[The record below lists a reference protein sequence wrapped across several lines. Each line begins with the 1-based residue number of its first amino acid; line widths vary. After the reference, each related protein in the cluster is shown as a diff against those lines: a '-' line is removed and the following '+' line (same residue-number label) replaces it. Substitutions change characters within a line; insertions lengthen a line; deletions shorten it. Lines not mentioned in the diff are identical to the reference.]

1 MKNLDFQYI
10 RAKNFLCFGPE
21 GIEIDL
27 KSYGNII
34 LVRGKN
40 KDILDD
46 EGHAS
51 SNGVGKSSIP
61 EILVYA
67 LYGKTIKKLTN
78 DKIINLT
85 ICKDLEVEI
94 IWDNY
99 RIVRSRKPNKLK
111 LWESKDHIWDENN
124 EKTRGSMTDTQKA
137 IQDIIGLS
145 YETFVNTVIFR
156 DNNSGCFLE
165 SDTPTKRQIIDNLL
179 SLGSYREYSD
189 KAKKIKSKY
198 KEKIKLISEQY
209 SSFLSQLNSCE
220 TRIEKIKQQE
230 EEWKNNKEEELAEL
244 INLIKTKTISLRNS
258 NSGAAL
264 IKYNEA
270 QEELKELEEK
280 MSLRQSEIE
289 QINKIKETV
298 QGQLDEELAK
308 KYELDSALNKAQ
320 SNMADFSST
329 IRKNE
334 KTISDYENK
343 KGKKCPTCLGIV
355 KKENYEHLTI
365 ESEKIIDK
373 EKEKLEAQKLIAK
386 EKSALLETINLK
398 TKKLNEAVELA
409 SKKSLNNSKII
420 TSITFNMSRLSKVN
434 KPDADADD
442 KILNN
447 DIESLKKQ
455 AIVKKKEIDGL
466 SPYKEIKLLSIKEK
480 EDKENE
486 CKDKKTELEKT
497 EQDLPY
503 YNFWVNAFGDNG
515 IRKFIIDGI
524 IPALNSRITYWLQFL
539 IDGKIKLEF
548 DNEFNEIISRVPS
561 KSESFVYHNLSG
573 GERRRL
579 NLAVSQAFA
588 HIMTID
594 SGAASSILFLDEV
607 TTNIDPLGVENVYNM
622 IMQLSKNKKVFVT
635 THDRDLLEALGDCDS
650 INLERKNEFT
660 TLV

>member
-1 MKNLDFQYI
+1 MKNLDFRYVH
-10 RAKNFLCFGPE
+10 AKNFLCFGPE

-27 KSYGNII
+27 TSYGNII

-46 EGHAS
+46 EGNAS
-51 SNGVGKSSIP
+51 SNGVGKSSVP

-78 DKIINLT
+78 DKIINLK
-85 ICKDLEVEI
+85 ICKNLEVEI
-94 IWDNY
+94 IWNNY
-99 RIVRSRKPNKLK
+99 RIVRNRKPNKLK
-111 LWESKDHIWDENN
+111 LWESKDHIWDENS
-124 EKTRGSMTDTQKA
+124 EKTRGSMTETQKA

-165 SDTPTKRQIIDNLL
+165 CDTPTKRHIIDNLL
-179 SLGSYREYSD
+179 SLSSYREYSE
-189 KAKKIKSKY
+189 KAKKIKNKY
-198 KEKIKLISEQY
+198 KEKINLISEQY
-209 SSFLSQLNSCE
+209 SNILSQLNSCE
-220 TRIEKIKQQE
+220 IRINKIKQQE

-244 INLIKTKTISLRNS
+244 VNVIKTKTISLRNS

-264 IKYNEA
+264 INYNEA
-270 QEELKELEEK
+270 QEELKELKEK
-280 MSLRQSEIE
+280 MSQLQSEIE
-289 QINKIKETV
+289 QINKIKEKA
-298 QGQLDEELAK
+298 QKQLDEEHVK
-308 KYELDSALNKAQ
+308 KYELDSALNTAQ
-320 SNMADFSST
+320 ANITDSSCA
-329 IRKNE
+329 ISKNE
-334 KTISDYENK
+334 KIIYDYENK
-343 KGKKCPTCLGIV
+343 EGKKCPTCLGVV
-355 KKENYEHLTI
+355 KKENYKHVII
-365 ESEKIIDK
+365 ESKKIIDN
-373 EKEKLEAQKLIAK
+373 EKSKLETQELIAQKKL
-386 EKSALLETINLK
+386 ALLTPVNLK
-398 TKKLNEAVELA
+398 IKKLDEAIELA
-409 SKKSLNNSKII
+409 SKKSLNNSKKV
-420 TSITFNMSRLSKVN
+420 TSVTFNMSRLSKIN
-434 KPDADADD
+434 KPDVDSDD

-447 DIESLKKQ
+447 NIENLKKQ
-455 AIVKKKEIDGL
+455 ALAKKEEINGP
-466 SPYKEIKLLSIKEK
+466 SPYTEISLLSVKEKDEKEI
-480 EDKENE
+480 E
-486 CKDKKTELEKT
+486 CKDKKAELEKS

-503 YNFWVNAFGDNG
+503 YKFWVKAFGDNG

-524 IPALNSRITYWLQFL
+524 LPVLNSRISYWLQFL

-548 DNEFNEIISRVPS
+548 NNEFDEVINRVPTE
-561 KSESFVYHNLSG
+561 SESFDYHNLSG

-635 THDRDLLEALGDCDS
+635 THDRDLLEILGDCDS

-660 TLV
+660 TLI

>member
-1 MKNLDFQYI
+1 MKNLDFRYV

-27 KSYGNII
+27 TSYGNII

-46 EGHAS
+46 EGNAS

-78 DKIINLT
+78 DKIINLKV
-85 ICKDLEVEI
+85 CKNLEVEI
-94 IWDNY
+94 IWNNY

-111 LWESKDHIWDENN
+111 LWESEDHIWDENN
-124 EKTRGSMTDTQKA
+124 EKTRGSMTETQKA

-165 SDTPTKRQIIDNLL
+165 CDTPTKRQIIDNLL
-179 SLGSYREYSD
+179 SLGSYREYSE
-189 KAKKIKSKY
+189 KAKKIKNKY
-198 KEKIKLISEQY
+198 KEKINLISEQY
-209 SSFLSQLNSCE
+209 SNILAQLNSCE
-220 TRIEKIKQQE
+220 IRINKIKQQE
-230 EEWKNNKEEELAEL
+230 EEWKNNKEEELSEL
-244 INLIKTKTISLRNS
+244 VNIIKTKTISLRNS

-270 QEELKELEEK
+270 QEELKELKEK
-280 MSLRQSEIE
+280 MSQLQSEIE
-289 QINKIKETV
+289 QINKIKEKINK
-298 QGQLDEELAK
+298 QLDEEVVK
-308 KYELDSALNKAQ
+308 KAELDSVLKTAQANITNLSATISKNK
-320 SNMADFSST
+320 
-329 IRKNE
+329 

-343 KGKKCPTCLGIV
+343 EGKKCPTCLGIV
-355 KKENYEHLTI
+355 KKENYEHVII
-365 ESEKIIDK
+365 ESKNNINDE
-373 EKEKLEAQKLIAK
+373 EAKLEAQKLIAE
-386 EKSALLETINLK
+386 EKLALLVPINSK
-398 TKKLNEAVELA
+398 IKKLYEAVELA
-409 SKKSLNNSKII
+409 SNKSLNNSKRI
-420 TSITFNMSRLSKVN
+420 TSVTFNMSRLSKIN
-434 KPDADADD
+434 KPDADSDD

-455 AIVKKKEIDGL
+455 ALAKKEET
-466 SPYKEIKLLSIKEK
+466 SPYTEISLLSVKEK
-480 EDKENE
+480 EEKEIE
-486 CKDKKTELEKT
+486 CKDKKTELEKS
-497 EQDLPY
+497 EQNLPY
-503 YNFWVNAFGDNG
+503 YEFWVKAFGDNG

-524 IPALNSRITYWLQFL
+524 IPALNSRISYWLQFL

-548 DNEFNEIISRVPS
+548 NNEFDETISRVPTE
-561 KSESFVYHNLSG
+561 SESFDYHNLSG

-594 SGAASSILFLDEV
+594 SGASSSILFLDEV

-635 THDRDLLEALGDCDS
+635 THDRDLLESLGDCDS

-660 TLV
+660 TFK